1 MKSRGPLADTRI
13 VECVAPGCPLAV
25 RLALAFAGRVACDLG
40 AQVTV
45 VQNTPDPLETIP
57 PLIGGRSALSQFLLA
72 GKHLEKLNST
82 AATPKPTS
90 TPTASPTAASMR
102 TAAASPTIAAAE
114 LAELCRGAD
123 AILSDRATHEQMGT
137 QLQTIWSIASL
148 RGGPDDGTAQSE
160 FTLMAAGGLLDM
172 VGEPDR
178 SPLRLGGHQLAY
190 SAGLALYAGLATALC
205 AREAGGIPDIVRV
218 NLTDVA
224 VWLNWKIVT
233 LASWTD
239 TPVSRR
245 GSESEWRTIRCS
257 DGWVALVY
265 LEADWAVLRDV
276 IDDQRLREPR
286 FNDRAER
293 RKNAGYINSIIEQ
306 AFAHLTRAQIRDLA
320 LEKRL
325 PLGPVWSP
333 AELATDPQNV
343 AREFLRQVSAQSG
356 ETLLLPRLPL
366 LWNGKA
372 VGAA

>member
-40 AQVTV
+40 GQVTV

-57 PLIGGRSALSQFLLA
+57 PLVAGRSALSQFLMA
-72 GKHLEKLNST
+72 GKRIEKLNST
-82 AATPKPTS
+82 KSTKSTLS
-90 TPTASPTAASMR
+90 TPTAAATPTPTAAP
-102 TAAASPTIAAAE
+102 SPTMLSAVLLE
-114 LAELCRGAD
+114 HCRGTD
-123 AILSDRATHEQMGT
+123 AILSDRAIHELMGA

-148 RGGPDDGTAQSE
+148 RGGTDEGTPQSE

-190 SAGLALYAGLATALC
+190 SAGLALYAGLVTALC
-205 AREAGGIPDIVRV
+205 ARDAGGIPDIVRV

-245 GSESEWRTIRCS
+245 GSESEWRTVRCS

-265 LEADWAVLRDV
+265 LEADWAVLREV
-276 IDDQRLREPR
+276 IDDPRLREPR
-286 FNDRAER
+286 FSERTER

-333 AELATDPQNV
+333 AELASDPQNV
-343 AREFLRQVSAQSG
+343 AREFLREVSTQSG

>member
-1 MKSRGPLADTRI
+1 LEVKSRGPLADTRI

-57 PLIGGRSALSQFLLA
+57 PLVAGRSALSQFLLA
-72 GKHLEKLNST
+72 GKRLEKINST
-82 AATPKPTS
+82 TPISTS
-90 TPTASPTAASMR
+90 TQMP
-102 TAAASPTIAAAE
+102 TAAASPTIAAAA
-114 LAELCRGAD
+114 LAQLCSGAD
-123 AILSDRATHEQMGT
+123 AILSDRTTHEQIGA

-190 SAGLALYAGLATALC
+190 SAGLALYAGLVTALC

-265 LEADWAVLRDV
+265 LEADWTVLREV
-276 IDDQRLREPR
+276 IDDPRLREPR
-286 FNDRAER
+286 FSERVER

-333 AELATDPQNV
+333 AELASDPQNV

>member
-1 MKSRGPLADTRI
+1 VKSSGPLAYTRI

-57 PLIGGRSALSQFLLA
+57 PLVAGRSALSQFLLA
-72 GKHLEKLNST
+72 GKRLEKLNST
-82 AATPKPTS
+82 TPTQTPAA
-90 TPTASPTAASMR
+90 TPTASPTMAS
-102 TAAASPTIAAAE
+102 AE
-114 LAELCRGAD
+114 LLEHCDGAD
-123 AILSDRATHEQMGT
+123 AILSDRAIHEQIGA

-148 RGGPDDGTAQSE
+148 RGSPDDGTAQSE

-265 LEADWAVLRDV
+265 LEADWAVLREV

-306 AFAHLTRAQIRDLA
+306 AFAHLTRAQIRNLA

-333 AELATDPQNV
+333 AELASDPQNV

>member
-1 MKSRGPLADTRI
+1 LEVKSRGPLADTRI

-57 PLIGGRSALSQFLLA
+57 PLVAGRSALSQFLLA
-72 GKHLEKLNST
+72 GKRLEKLDSRI
-82 AATPKPTS
+82 S
-90 TPTASPTAASMR
+90 TPTPA
-102 TAAASPTIAAAE
+102 AAASPTMASAV
-114 LAELCRGAD
+114 LAKLCSSAD
-123 AILSDRATHEQMGT
+123 AILSDRVIHEQMGP

-148 RGGPDDGTAQSE
+148 RGAPDDGTTQSE

-172 VGEPDR
+172 IGEPDR

-205 AREAGGIPDIVRV
+205 ARQASGIPDIVRV

-265 LEADWAVLRDV
+265 LEADWQVLRDV
-276 IDDQRLREPR
+276 IDDPRLRDPR
-286 FNDRAER
+286 FSERAER

-306 AFAHLTRAQIRDLA
+306 AFVHLTRAQIRDLA

-333 AELATDPQNV
+333 AELASDPQNV
-343 AREFLRQVSAQSG
+343 AREFLRQVSTQAG

-372 VGAA
+372 VGVA

>member
-57 PLIGGRSALSQFLLA
+57 PLVAGRSALSQFLLA
-72 GKHLEKLNST
+72 GKRIEKLNST
-82 AATPKPTS
+82 QSTLS
-90 TPTASPTAASMR
+90 TPTATPIPAAF
-102 TAAASPTIAAAE
+102 PTIPSAT
-114 LAELCRGAD
+114 LARLCSGAD
-123 AILSDRATHEQMGT
+123 AILSDRVIHDQIGA

-148 RGGPDDGTAQSE
+148 RGGTDEGTPQSE

-190 SAGLALYAGLATALC
+190 SAGLALYAGLVTALC
-205 AREAGGIPDIVRV
+205 ARDAGGIPDIVRV

-245 GSESEWRTIRCS
+245 GSESEWRTVRCS

-265 LEADWAVLRDV
+265 LEADWAVLREV
-276 IDDQRLREPR
+276 IDDPRLREPR
-286 FNDRAER
+286 FSERTER

-333 AELATDPQNV
+333 AELASDPQNV
-343 AREFLRQVSAQSG
+343 AREFLRKVSAQSG

>member
-1 MKSRGPLADTRI
+1 LEVKSRGPLADIRI

-57 PLIGGRSALSQFLLA
+57 PLVAGRSALSQFLLA
-72 GKHLEKLNST
+72 GKRLEKLNST
-82 AATPKPTS
+82 IPTQTPAATP
-90 TPTASPTAASMR
+90 
-102 TAAASPTIAAAE
+102 TAAAPPAMASPA
-114 LAELCRGAD
+114 LAELCSSAD
-123 AILSDRATHEQMGT
+123 AILSDRAMHEQMRT
-137 QLQTIWSIASL
+137 QVQTIWSIASL

-190 SAGLALYAGLATALC
+190 SAGLALYAGLVTALC

-265 LEADWAVLRDV
+265 LEADWAVLREV

-286 FNDRAER
+286 FSERVER

-333 AELATDPQNV
+333 AELASDPQNV

>member
-1 MKSRGPLADTRI
+1 LEVKSRGPLADTRI

-57 PLIGGRSALSQFLLA
+57 PLVAGRSALSQFLLA
-72 GKHLEKLNST
+72 GKRLEKLN
-82 AATPKPTS
+82 AT
-90 TPTASPTAASMR
+90 TPTA
-102 TAAASPTIAAAE
+102 TAAA
-114 LAELCRGAD
+114 LAEHCCGAD
-123 AILSDRATHEQMGT
+123 AVLSDRAIHEQAGA

-245 GSESEWRTIRCS
+245 GSESEWRTIRCA

-265 LEADWAVLRDV
+265 LEADWAVLLDV
-276 IDDQRLREPR
+276 IDDPRLREPR
-286 FNDRAER
+286 FSERAER
-293 RKNAGYINSIIEQ
+293 RKNASYINSIIEQ

-333 AELATDPQNV
+333 AELASDPQNV

-356 ETLLLPRLPL
+356 ETTLLLPRLPL